1 MSEILILEVPNPLMR
16 GEDIVYSPI
25 EISGNRGYKRAA
37 ASTSANLLHVV
48 QRSIIKPNPHLAQ
61 SALWTHSVRSQS
73 RLVRMDVGVH

>member
-37 ASTSANLLHVV
+37 ASTSVSLLHVA
-48 QRSIIKPNPHLAQ
+48 QRSIIKPNPHLGQ
-61 SALWTHSVRSQS
+61 LALWIH
-73 RLVRMDVGVH
+73 LVK